1 MSMTRFAVWASTFAL
16 AVLGGSTASAQFEQL
31 IGRVPKDANALV
43 LVNGGKIFASPAAEK
58 GRWAAD
64 REKMYEAGLAFLPP
78 KAEAGLMAAKIDL
91 QLMIPNWEL
100 SLFQLDHKA
109 TAEDIATFTGGKLD
123 KLVSTPVVAT
133 PTDAYIVPLPQ
144 NVVGLMIPADRQV
157 TGRWI
162 RDYSSEQPLELS
174 PYLQEAYSFAKDN
187 GTPVIMALDLL
198 DIVAPDH
205 IRDAIVKSEIM
216 KGESDE
222 AIDAAAKTIAS
233 VRGVM
238 FGITLKDKMFGKVRV
253 DFGEDAAPL
262 AKHGKQLLLRALARH
277 GAEIDEFANWEA
289 KVSGRQLELEGFLDR
304 SGAMRISMLFHRPV
318 AVSRSQIATSAPR
331 PMKTKEQLVLES
343 SQTYYKKVND
353 LLRDLKVDSRE
364 LTTLGNAALWMDKY
378 ANRIDQLPVLN
389 VDEELVQFGSMAAN
403 TLRNASGS
411 LRQGLVSAGQASR
424 AVERQYDSYQYGE
437 TWGYSMRFG
446 LMGGG
451 MMPWGYS
458 GTAYVP
464 NDYAT
469 ENLRVRVKTGVTQQ
483 TAGNTRVMLQDLGR
497 QSGEIRKKM
506 TMKYGAE
513 F

>member
-1 MSMTRFAVWASTFAL
+1 MSMTRFAVWASAFAL
-16 AVLGGSTASAQFEQL
+16 AVLGSSTASAQFEHM
-31 IGRVPKDANALV
+31 IGRVPKDANALI
-43 LVNGGKIFASPAAEK
+43 LVNGGKIFSSQAAEK
-58 GRWAAD
+58 GKWAAD
-64 REKMYEAGLAFLPP
+64 REKMYDAGLAFLPP
-78 KAEAGLMAAKIDL
+78 KAEAGLMAAKLDL
-91 QLMIPNWEL
+91 QLMMPMWEL
-100 SLFQLDHKA
+100 SLFQLNHTA
-109 TAEDIATFTGGKLD
+109 TAEDIAAYTGGKMD
-123 KLVSTPVVAT
+123 KLVSMPVVAT
-133 PTDAYIVPLPQ
+133 ATDAYIVPLPQ

-157 TGRWI
+157 VGRWI
-162 RDYSSEQPLELS
+162 RDYADDPSPELS
-174 PYLQEAYSFAKDN
+174 LYLQEAYSFAKDN

-198 DIVAPDH
+198 DIIAPEH
-205 IRDAIVKSEIM
+205 IREAIVRSDIM
-216 KGESDE
+216 KGESEE

-238 FGITLKDKMFGKVRV
+238 FGITLKDKMFGKLRV

-262 AKHGKQLLLRALARH
+262 AKFGKPILLRALARH
-277 GAEIDEFANWEA
+277 GAEIDEFENWEV
-289 KVSGRQLELEGFLDR
+289 KVVGKRLELEGFLDR
-304 SGAMRISMLFHRPV
+304 SGAMRLGMLFHRPV
-318 AVSRSQIATSAPR
+318 AVSRSQVATSAPR
-331 PMKTKEQLVLES
+331 PMKTKEQIVLES

-353 LLRDLKVDSRE
+353 LLKDLKVDSRE
-364 LTTLGNAALWMDKY
+364 LKTLGNAALWMDKY

-389 VDEELVQFGSMAAN
+389 VDEELVQFGSTAAN

-424 AVERQYDSYQYGE
+424 SVERQYDSYQFGE
-437 TWGYSMRFG
+437 TWGYSMRGG
-446 LMGGG
+446 LLGGG

-506 TMKYGAE
+506 TMKYSAE